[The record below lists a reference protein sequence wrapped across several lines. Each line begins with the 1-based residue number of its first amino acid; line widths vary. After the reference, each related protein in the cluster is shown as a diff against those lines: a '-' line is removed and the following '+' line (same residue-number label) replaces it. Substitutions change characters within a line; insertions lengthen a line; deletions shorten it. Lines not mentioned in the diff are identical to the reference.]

1 MAIVRTSVPGSGYDS
16 VYIDALVWGGTAWD
30 PASGEIT
37 YHFGEAI
44 DFADA
49 SSVHGAGRISLDSS
63 GLDAWSIAEK
73 DAFRYALSLYS
84 SVSGLTFKE
93 ASPVAG
99 ADIVWW
105 QQSLLDEGA
114 FGIHEIPDADGRQIW
129 GAFDPRAAS
138 WGFLA
143 KGGDGLYT
151 IIHEIG
157 HAVGLAHPHDGGG
170 EVDAT
175 IFAGV
180 LWPGDSGDRRLN
192 QGVATVMSYNN
203 TYDLASGSIA
213 FGSQGGLGA
222 FDIAAL
228 QALYGANMN
237 TRTGDDVYDLPL
249 TNTIGTGWSS
259 IWDAGGIDTI
269 SGAGSTTSVT
279 IDLRAATL
287 LKGAAGGGGF
297 ISQAGLIGGGFTI
310 ANGVVVENAIGGS
323 RNDRLVGNSG
333 ANVLDGRGGADS
345 MNGGAGD
352 DTYYVNTS
360 RDTIADTSGRD
371 IVYASVSYTLPSATR
386 IEILGVVDP
395 GSKKSI
401 ALTGNPFANTIKG
414 NAGSNI
420 ISGKGGNDLLTGGPG
435 RDAFVFDTKLAS
447 KTNVDRI
454 LDFSVHDDTIRL
466 DNSIFRA
473 FDKTGT
479 PAAGA
484 FHIAKSAKLA
494 HDADDRIIYN
504 KTNGYLYYDADG
516 IGGESATKFARV
528 DEGLALKVSDFYIV

>member
-1 MAIVRTSVPGSGYDS
+1 MAIVRTSVPGSGWGN
-16 VYIDALVWGGTAWD
+16 VYIDALVWGGTAWN
-30 PASGEIT
+30 PASGPIT
-37 YHFGEAI
+37 FHFGEAS
-44 DFADA
+44 DVAK
-49 SSVHGAGRISLDSS
+49 AGSAHNPEGILLDSS

-73 DAFRYALSLYS
+73 DAFRYALDLYS
-84 SVSGLTFKE
+84 SVSALTFQE
-93 ASPVAG
+93 AKTA
-99 ADIVWW
+99 AEANIVWW
-105 QQSLLDEGA
+105 QQSPLDEGA
-114 FGIHEIPDADGRQIW
+114 LGVHEVPDADNRQIW
-129 GAFDPRAAS
+129 GAFDQLAAS

-170 EVDAT
+170 QADAT
-175 IFAGV
+175 IFSGV
-180 LWPGDSGDRRLN
+180 LWAGDSGDRRLN

-249 TNTIGTGWSS
+249 TNAIGTGWSS

-269 SGAGSTTSVT
+269 NGAGSTASVT

-297 ISQAGLIGGGFTI
+297 ISQAELIGGGFTI
-310 ANGVVVENAIGGS
+310 AKGVVVENAIGGS
-323 RNDRLVGNSG
+323 RNDRLVGNSS

-345 MNGGAGD
+345 MKGGAGD
-352 DTYYVNTS
+352 DTYYVNTR
-360 RDTIADTSGRD
+360 RDTIADSSGHD
-371 IVYASVSYTLPSATR
+371 IVYASVSYTLASTAR
-386 IEILGVVDP
+386 IEILGAVDP

-401 ALTGNPFANTIKG
+401 ALTGNPFANTING
-414 NAGSNI
+414 NAGSNVI
-420 ISGKGGNDLLTGGPG
+420 NGKGGNDLLTGGPG
-435 RDAFVFDTKLAS
+435 RDAFVFDTKLSS
-447 KTNVDRI
+447 KSNVDRI
-454 LDFSVHDDTIRL
+454 VDFSVRDDTIRL
-466 DNSIFRA
+466 DHSIFRA

-479 PAAGA
+479 LTANA
-484 FHIAKSAKLA
+484 FHIAKGAKLA

-504 KTNGYLYYDADG
+504 KTNGYLFYDADG

-528 DEGLALKVSDFYIV
+528 DKGLALKASDFYIV